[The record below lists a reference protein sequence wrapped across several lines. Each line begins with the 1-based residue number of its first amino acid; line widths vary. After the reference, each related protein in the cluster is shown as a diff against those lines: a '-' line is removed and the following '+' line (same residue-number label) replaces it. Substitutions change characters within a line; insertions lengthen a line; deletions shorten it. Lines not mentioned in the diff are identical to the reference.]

1 MALELSVLADLP
13 TDDCWEA
20 YALALCAPAVRSAPP
35 VEFPGPMQIL
45 AIHAAVWVFDIEEPL
60 EGLRDRWRL
69 DVPFEAVDDWVSR
82 AIRRSGVAREHLAV
96 FAANDH
102 GDPQRILVAAWNT
115 GDQDAALFELV
126 VYPHEDPSVA
136 EKGTVRRWL
145 ADTVE
150 ALFDTDLSRPLHVST
165 KHSPQLRSILR
176 DATLM
181 REQLRAARA
190 VEAAAHEAAAM
201 SATAAEADAAFAR
214 WEEAATLLSRV
225 GSTPLV
231 WQRLFDDDP
240 EPGEL
245 LVGSDPSRRS

>member
-20 YALALCAPAVRSAPP
+20 YALALCAPAVRSPPP
-35 VEFPGPMQIL
+35 VALPGPMQLL

-60 EGLRDRWRL
+60 EEIRDRWRL
-69 DVPFEAVDDWVSR
+69 DVPFEAVDDWMSR

-102 GDPQRILVAAWNT
+102 GDPQRMLVAAWNT
-115 GDQDAALFELV
+115 GDQDAALFEVV

-145 ADTVE
+145 ADTVM
-150 ALFDTDLSRPLHVST
+150 ALFDPDPSRDLRVST
-165 KHSPQLRSILR
+165 KLSPQLRSLLR

-181 REQLRAARA
+181 RVQLRAERA
-190 VEAAAHEAAAM
+190 VEAAAREAAAM
-201 SATAAEADAAFAR
+201 SAAAAEADAALAR
-214 WEEAATLLSRV
+214 WEEAAARLARV
-225 GSTPLV
+225 GTTPLV
-231 WQRLFDDDP
+231 WHRLFDDDP
-240 EPGEL
+240 EPG
-245 LVGSDPSRRS
+245 DA